1 MKKRFAVIMM
11 IICMLLSTV
20 PVFGAEKSDDI
31 VILYT
36 NDVHTYIDGE
46 LSYDVIAAIKEE
58 LQAQYNNVLLVDA
71 GDHIQGTA
79 YGSMDKGETIIELM
93 NAAGY
98 DVATLGNHE
107 FDYGMGG
114 CKNAVQLANYPYV
127 SANFYNEKNG
137 ENIGLVLDPYK
148 IITAGDE
155 KIAIIG
161 ITTPETFTKSTPA
174 YFQDA
179 DGNYIYGIAGGTD
192 GKALYES
199 VQTAITAAKAEGATK
214 VIALGHLGDDTASQP
229 WTSEET
235 IANVTG
241 LDAFIDGHSHS
252 KVEGKEVEDKD
263 GNKVLLTQTGEYF
276 GRIGVMVIDDQTGV
290 ITTDFIELEEV
301 TEGEGDAETVVG
313 YKLSSDI
320 YNYEGATLPSDA
332 NVKAIKDAWI
342 QEIDTQLG
350 QVIGTTDLTLN
361 NYDAEGNRLV
371 RKQETNT
378 GNFAADAL
386 YYLFDNMD
394 MDVDLAIM
402 NGGGVRNKAI
412 TGEIS
417 YLTCKNIHTFG
428 NVACLQEVTGQQIL
442 DALEWGAR
450 DAGAAECGGFLHVSG
465 ITYKI
470 DTTITSTVQKD
481 DKGVWTGGPTGEYR
495 VHDVKVYNKETKKWD
510 ALDLTAK
517 YNMAGY
523 NYTLRDLGDGFA
535 MFDGAV
541 NVLDY
546 VMEDYMVLANY
557 VKGFEGGVV
566 GAKNSPLAAKYEGFA
581 VDYSTVN
588 GTGRIVEEA
597 KETGTDSPEAPTLP
611 EEPDKDAPV
620 IKEEGYYAESEPVVK
635 DSDEYKATVEI
646 VKDVVKDKSFSVIE
660 INLFKEGDD
669 SQVHEVGKVITV
681 TIPVPTDVVVKEKQV
696 LVVYRIN
703 DDKTYTKCDTTVDGD
718 KLTFKTDHFSTFV
731 IVAEDVVEKAPV
743 TGDFSGVWYG
753 LFLLCAC
760 GAAATATQMRRNKR
774 A

>member
-1 MKKRFAVIMM
+1 MKKRFAVILT
-11 IICMLLSTV
+11 ILCMLLTAV
-20 PVFGAEKSDDI
+20 PVYAEETPVKSDDI
-31 VILYT
+31 VILHT

-46 LSYDVIAAIKEE
+46 LSYDVIAAIKVQLEE
-58 LQAQYNNVLLVDA
+58 QYENVILADA

-79 YGSMDKGETIIELM
+79 YGSMDKGEKIVELM
-93 NAAGY
+93 NEAGY

-107 FDYGMGG
+107 FDYGMDG
-114 CKNAVQLANYPYV
+114 CMNTISGAAYSYV
-127 SANFYNEKNG
+127 SSNFYHEEDGVRG
-137 ENIGLVLDPYK
+137 ENVLPSYVTFECGEMTVALIGV
-148 IITAGDE
+148 
-155 KIAIIG
+155 
-161 ITTPETFTKSTPA
+161 TTPETFTKSTPA
-174 YFQDA
+174 YFQDE
-179 DGNYIYGIAGGTD
+179 DGNYIYGIAGGID
-192 GKALYES
+192 GAELYAS
-199 VQTAITAAKAEGATK
+199 VQKAINDAKADEVDILIG
-214 VIALGHLGDDTASQP
+214 LGHLGDDPASKP

-235 IANVTG
+235 IANTTG

-252 KVEGKEVEDKD
+252 KVLGKEVKDKD
-263 GNKVLLTQTGEYF
+263 GNTVVLSQTGEYF
-276 GRIGVMVIDDQTGV
+276 GGIGVMIIDDETGK
-290 ITTDFIELEEV
+290 ITTDYITVEEV
-301 TEGEGDAETVVG
+301 TEGEGDAEQVVG
-313 YKLSSDI
+313 YKVVSDI
-320 YNYEGATLPSDA
+320 YNYEGTELPSVA
-332 NVKAIKDAWI
+332 SVKEIKDAWMKSVD
-342 QEIDTQLG
+342 EQLG
-350 QVIGTTDLTLN
+350 VKIGSTDVTFD

-450 DAGAAECGGFLHVSG
+450 DAGTAECGGFLHVSG

-470 DTTITSTVQKD
+470 DTTITNTVQKD

-495 VHDVKVYNKETKKWD
+495 VHDVKVYNKETKTWD

-557 VKGFEGGVV
+557 VKGFEDGVV

-588 GTGRIVEEA
+588 GTGRIVEEVK
-597 KETGTDSPEAPTLP
+597 KEVVP
-611 EEPDKDAPV
+611 EEPDKEAPV
-620 IKEEGYYAESEPVVK
+620 IKEEGFYAESEVVVK
-635 DSDEYKATVEI
+635 DTDEYKATVEI

-660 INLFKEGDD
+660 INLYKDADD
-669 SQVHEVGKVITV
+669 SQVHEVGKMITV
-681 TIPVPTDVVVKEKQV
+681 TIPVPTDITVKDGQV

-718 KLTFKTDHFSTFV
+718 ELTFKTDHFSTFV
-731 IVAEDVVEKAPV
+731 VVAEDVVEKAPI
-743 TGDFSGVWYG
+743 TGDFSGIWYA
-753 LFLLCAC
+753 LFLLNAC
-760 GAAATATQMRRNKR
+760 GAATVATQMKRNKR

>member
-1 MKKRFAVIMM
+1 MKKRFAVILT
-11 IICMLLSTV
+11 ILCMLLTTV
-20 PVFGAEKSDDI
+20 PVFAEETPVKSDDI
-31 VILYT
+31 VILHT

-46 LSYDVIAAIKEE
+46 LSYDVIAAIKDQLETE
-58 LQAQYNNVLLVDA
+58 YNKVILADA

-79 YGSMDKGETIIELM
+79 YGSMDKGATIVKLM
-93 NAAGY
+93 NEAGY

-107 FDYGMGG
+107 FDYGMDG
-114 CKNAVQLANYPYV
+114 CLKTIAAASYSYV
-127 SANFYNEKNG
+127 SSNFYHEKDGVNE
-137 ENIGLVLDPYK
+137 GLVVKPYELF
-148 IITAGDE
+148 TVGE
-155 KIAIIG
+155 ERVAILG

-174 YFQDA
+174 YFQDEN
-179 DGNYIYGIAGGTD
+179 GNYIYGIAGGID

-199 VQTAITAAKAEGATK
+199 VQSVIDKAIAKGATK
-214 VIALGHLGDDTASQP
+214 VIALGHLGDDLASQP

-235 IANVTG
+235 IANTTG

-252 KVEGKEVEDKD
+252 KVLGKEVKDKD
-263 GNKVLLTQTGEYF
+263 GNTVVLSQTGEYF
-276 GRIGVMVIDDQTGV
+276 GGIGVMIIDDETGK
-290 ITTDFIELEEV
+290 ITTDYITVKEV
-301 TEGEGDAETVVG
+301 TEGEGEAEKVVG
-313 YKLSSDI
+313 YEIVSDI
-320 YNYEGATLPSDA
+320 YNFKGAELPSVA
-332 NVKAIKDAWI
+332 SVKEMKEAWMKSVD
-342 QEIDTQLG
+342 EQLG
-350 QVIGTTDLTLN
+350 VKIGSTDVKFD
-361 NYDAEGNRLV
+361 NYDADGKRLV

-386 YYLFDNMD
+386 YYLFDNMGL
-394 MDVDLAIM
+394 DVDLAIM

-412 TGEIS
+412 TGDIS
-417 YLTCKNIHTFG
+417 YKTCKNIHTFG

-450 DAGAAECGGFLHVSG
+450 GAGSGEEIGGFLHVSG

-470 DTTITSTVQKD
+470 DTTIKCTVQAD
-481 DKGVWTGGPTGEYR
+481 EKGVWTSAPTGEYR

-510 ALDLTAK
+510 ALDLKAK

-557 VKGFEGGVV
+557 VQGFENGVV

-588 GTGRIVEEA
+588 GTGRIVEEVK
-597 KETGTDSPEAPTLP
+597 KEVVP
-611 EEPDKDAPV
+611 EETDKVVPT
-620 IKEEGYYAESEPVVK
+620 IKEEGFYAESEPVVK
-635 DSDEYKATVEI
+635 DTDEYKAAVAI

-660 INLFKEGDD
+660 INLYKDADD
-669 SQVHEVGKVITV
+669 SQVHEVGKTITV
-681 TIPVPTDVVVKEKQV
+681 TIPVPTDIVVKEKQV

-731 IVAEDVVEKAPV
+731 VVAEDVAEKAPV
-743 TGDFSGVWYG
+743 TGDFSGVWYA
-753 LFLLCAC
+753 LFLLSAC
-760 GAAATATQMRRNKR
+760 GAATVATQMRRNKR

>member
-1 MKKRFAVIMM
+1 MKKRFAVILT
-11 IICMLLSTV
+11 ILCMLLTSV
-20 PVFGAEKSDDI
+20 PVFAEETPVKSDDI
-31 VILYT
+31 VILHT
-36 NDVHTYIDGE
+36 NDVHTYIDGD
-46 LSYDVIAAIKEE
+46 LSYDVIAAIKDE
-58 LQAQYNNVLLVDA
+58 LETKYNTVILADA

-79 YGSMDKGETIIELM
+79 YGSMDKGATMVQLM
-93 NAAGY
+93 NEAGY

-107 FDYGMGG
+107 FDYGMDG
-114 CKNAVQLANYPYV
+114 CMRSISDASYTYV
-127 SANFYNEKNG
+127 SSNFYHEKDG
-137 ENIGLVLDPYK
+137 ENVGLVLQPYELF
-148 IITAGDE
+148 TVGE
-155 KIAIIG
+155 ERIAILG

-174 YFQDA
+174 YFQDE
-179 DGNYIYGIAGGTD
+179 DGNYIYGIAGGVD
-192 GKALYES
+192 GKELYES
-199 VQTAITAAKAEGATK
+199 VQNVIDKAIAKGATK
-214 VIALGHLGDDTASQP
+214 IIALGHLGDDPASQP

-235 IANVTG
+235 IANTTG

-252 KVEGKEVEDKD
+252 KVFGKEVKDKE
-263 GNKVLLTQTGEYF
+263 GNPVVLSQTGEYF
-276 GRIGVMVIDDQTGV
+276 GGIGVMIIDDETGK
-290 ITTDFIELEEV
+290 ITTDYITAEEV
-301 TEGEGDAETVVG
+301 TEGEGDAEQVVG
-313 YKLSSDI
+313 YKIVSDI
-320 YNYEGATLPSDA
+320 YNYEGAELPSVA
-332 NVKAIKDAWI
+332 SVKEMKEAWMKSVD
-342 QEIDTQLG
+342 EQLG
-350 QVIGTTDLTLN
+350 VKIGSTDVKFD

-481 DKGVWTGGPTGEYR
+481 DKGVWTGAPTGEYR

-510 ALDLTAK
+510 DLDLTAK

-557 VKGFEGGVV
+557 VKGFEDGVV

-597 KETGTDSPEAPTLP
+597 KKAETDSPEV
-611 EEPDKDAPV
+611 PDKDVPV
-620 IKEEGYYAESEPVVK
+620 IKEEGFYAESEPVVK